1 MTIQLK
7 TNSSASAAAFHLARN
22 TQNLQKSL
30 NRLASGSRIVQPADD
45 TGGLAVS
52 MKLQSSI
59 SRLQGAEHNIQNG
72 ISFLEVQDGILSSAG
87 RIVDRMIELKGMSQD
102 MMKNEFDNAT
112 YENEF
117 QDLQIQLYDMTQQT
131 FNGVSLFAEFAS
143 AGGSAGNTNLDGLFH
158 AIPTNN
164 SYLQDNTVS
173 VYVSPDG
180 STGAKV
186 SIAKALLLSA
196 LTIESNTLNSSIFSN
211 QNNATA
217 TAGGNDTFSF
227 AATDIGSTMELGD
240 VSVGVFNKAL
250 ENIAAL
256 RARNGGTM
264 SRLSFASKNIS
275 QQKANMEAALG
286 RIVDVDVAAESSRM
300 ARNNVLVQASAAMLA
315 QANTTP
321 EIALMLLR

>member
-30 NRLASGSRIVQPADD
+30 NRLASGSRIIQPADD

-59 SRLQGAEHNIQNG
+59 SRLEGAGHNVQNG
-72 ISFLEVQDGILSSAG
+72 ISYLEVQDGILASAG

-102 MMKNEFDNAT
+102 MMKNDFDNAT

-117 QDLQIQLYDMTQQT
+117 KDLQIQLYDMTQQT
-131 FNGVSLFAEFAS
+131 FNGVSLFAHRTETGGQGVFFATPTT
-143 AGGSAGNTNLDGLFH
+143 AGITS
-158 AIPTNN
+158 
-164 SYLQDNTVS
+164 DNTVS
-173 VYVSPDG
+173 VFVSPDG

-186 SIAKALLLSA
+186 SISKAMLLSA
-196 LTIESNTLNSSIFSN
+196 LTIHDSNHTSSFFNSAD
-211 QNNATA
+211 QT
-217 TAGGNDTFSF
+217 TVFSF
-227 AATDIGSTMELGD
+227 AAIDLSGTMELGD

-264 SRLSFASKNIS
+264 SRLNFAADNLS

-286 RIVDVDVAAESSRM
+286 RIVDIDVAAESSRL

-315 QANTTP
+315 QANSTP

>member
-30 NRLASGSRIVQPADD
+30 NRLASGSRIIQPADD

-59 SRLQGAEHNIQNG
+59 SRLEGAGHNVQNG
-72 ISFLEVQDGILSSAG
+72 ISYLEVQDGILSSAG

-102 MMKNEFDNAT
+102 MMKNDFDNAT

-117 QDLQIQLYDMTQQT
+117 KDLQIQLYDMTQQT
-131 FNGVSLFAEFAS
+131 FNGVSLFAHRTETGGQGVFFATPTT
-143 AGGSAGNTNLDGLFH
+143 AGITS
-158 AIPTNN
+158 
-164 SYLQDNTVS
+164 DNTVS
-173 VYVSPDG
+173 VFVSPDG

-186 SIAKALLLSA
+186 SISKAMLLSA
-196 LTIESNTLNSSIFSN
+196 LTIHDSNHTSSFFNSAD
-211 QNNATA
+211 QT
-217 TAGGNDTFSF
+217 TVFSF
-227 AATDIGSTMELGD
+227 AATDLSGTMELGD

-264 SRLSFASKNIS
+264 SRLNFAADNLS

-286 RIVDVDVAAESSRM
+286 RIVDVDVAAESSRL

-315 QANTTP
+315 QANSTP

>member
-30 NRLASGSRIVQPADD
+30 NRLASGSRIIQPADD

-59 SRLQGAEHNIQNG
+59 SRLEGAGHNVQNG
-72 ISFLEVQDGILSSAG
+72 ISYLEVQDGILASAG

-102 MMKNEFDNAT
+102 MMKNDFDNAT

-117 QDLQIQLYDMTQQT
+117 KDLQIQLYDMTQQT
-131 FNGVSLFAEFAS
+131 FNGVSLFAHRTETGGQGVFFATPTT
-143 AGGSAGNTNLDGLFH
+143 AGITS
-158 AIPTNN
+158 
-164 SYLQDNTVS
+164 DNTVS
-173 VYVSPDG
+173 VFVSPDG

-186 SIAKALLLSA
+186 SISKAMLLSA
-196 LTIESNTLNSSIFSN
+196 LTIHDSNHTSSFFNSAD
-211 QNNATA
+211 QT
-217 TAGGNDTFSF
+217 TVFSF
-227 AATDIGSTMELGD
+227 AATDLSGTMGLGD

-264 SRLSFASKNIS
+264 SRLNFAADNLS

-286 RIVDVDVAAESSRM
+286 RIVDVDVAAESSRL

>member
-30 NRLASGSRIVQPADD
+30 NRLASGSRIIQPADD

-59 SRLQGAEHNIQNG
+59 SRLEGAGHNVHNG
-72 ISFLEVQDGILSSAG
+72 ISYLEVQDGILASAG

-102 MMKNEFDNAT
+102 MMKNDFDNAT

-117 QDLQIQLYDMTQQT
+117 KDLQIQLYDMTQQT
-131 FNGVSLFAEFAS
+131 FNGVSLFAHRTETGGQGVFFATPTT
-143 AGGSAGNTNLDGLFH
+143 AGITS
-158 AIPTNN
+158 
-164 SYLQDNTVS
+164 DNTVS
-173 VYVSPDG
+173 VFVSPDG

-186 SIAKALLLSA
+186 SISKAMLLSA
-196 LTIESNTLNSSIFSN
+196 LTIHDSNHTSSFFNSAD
-211 QNNATA
+211 QT
-217 TAGGNDTFSF
+217 TVFSF
-227 AATDIGSTMELGD
+227 AATDLSGTMELGD

-264 SRLSFASKNIS
+264 SRLNFAADNLS

-286 RIVDVDVAAESSRM
+286 RIVDVDVAAESSRL

-315 QANTTP
+315 QANSTP

>member
-30 NRLASGSRIVQPADD
+30 NRLGSGSRIIQPADD

-59 SRLQGAEHNIQNG
+59 SRLEGAGHNVQNG
-72 ISFLEVQDGILSSAG
+72 ISYLEVQDGILASAG

-102 MMKNEFDNAT
+102 MMKNDFDNAT

-117 QDLQIQLYDMTQQT
+117 KDLQIQLYDMTQQT
-131 FNGVSLFAEFAS
+131 FNGVSLFAHRTETGGQGVFFATPTT
-143 AGGSAGNTNLDGLFH
+143 AGITS
-158 AIPTNN
+158 
-164 SYLQDNTVS
+164 DNTVS
-173 VYVSPDG
+173 VFVSPDG

-186 SIAKALLLSA
+186 SISKAMLLSA
-196 LTIESNTLNSSIFSN
+196 LTIHDSNHTSSFFNSAD
-211 QNNATA
+211 QT
-217 TAGGNDTFSF
+217 TVFSF
-227 AATDIGSTMELGD
+227 AATDLSGTMELGD

-264 SRLSFASKNIS
+264 SRLNFAADNLS

-286 RIVDVDVAAESSRM
+286 RIVDVDVAAESSRL

-315 QANTTP
+315 QANSTP

>member
-59 SRLQGAEHNIQNG
+59 SRLEGAKHNAQNG
-72 ISFLEVQDGILSSAG
+72 VSFLEVQDGILSSAG

-102 MMKNEFDNAT
+102 MMKNQFDNAT

-117 QDLQIQLYDMTQQT
+117 KDLQIQLYDMTQQT
-131 FNGVSLFAEFAS
+131 FNGVSLFATTVSDA
-143 AGGSAGNTNLDGLFH
+143 AGGNAVYDDIT
-158 AIPTNN
+158 A
-164 SYLQDNTVS
+164 DNTVS
-173 VYVSPDG
+173 VFVSPDG

-186 SIAKALLLSA
+186 SINKAVLLAA
-196 LTIESNTLNSSIFSN
+196 LTIDHREAQINTGKAFQDAALD
-211 QNNATA
+211 NNV
-217 TAGGNDTFSF
+217 FSF
-227 AATDIGSTMELGD
+227 AAENIGDAIELGD
-240 VSVGVFNKAL
+240 ISVGVFNKAL
-250 ENIAAL
+250 ENIAGL
-256 RARNGGTM
+256 RAQNGGTM
-264 SRLSFASKNIS
+264 SRLNFAIENIS
-275 QQKANMEAALG
+275 LQKANMEAALG
-286 RIVDVDVAAESSRM
+286 RIVDVDVAAESSRL

>member
-7 TNSSASAAAFHLARN
+7 TNSTASAAAFHLARN

-52 MKLQSSI
+52 MKLQSSV
-59 SRLQGAEHNIQNG
+59 SRLEGAGNNIQNG
-72 ISFLEVQDGILSSAG
+72 ISYLEVQDGILASAG
-87 RIVDRMIELKGMSQD
+87 RILDRMIELKGMSQD
-102 MMKNEFDNAT
+102 MMKNDFDNAT

-117 QDLQIQLYDMTQQT
+117 RDLQIQLHDMTQQT
-131 FNGVSLFAEFAS
+131 FNGVSLFAKYNET
-143 AGGSAGNTNLDGLFH
+143 GGNGVFF
-158 AIPTNN
+158 AIPTNG
-164 SYLQDNTVS
+164 SREFDNNVS
-173 VYVSPDG
+173 VFVSPDG

-186 SIAKALLLSA
+186 SIGKSLLLSA
-196 LTIESNTLNSSIFSN
+196 LTIDASDLKSSMYTVGI
-211 QNNATA
+211 NNDGT
-217 TAGGNDTFSF
+217 TDVKTFASS
-227 AATDIGSTMELGD
+227 DIGGTMNLGD
-240 VSVGVFNKAL
+240 ISVGVFNKAL

-264 SRLSFASKNIS
+264 SRLNFAAENVS

-286 RIVDVDVAAESSRM
+286 RIVDVDVAAESSRL

>member
-30 NRLASGSRIVQPADD
+30 NRLASGSRIIQPADD

-59 SRLQGAEHNIQNG
+59 SRLEGAGHNVQNG
-72 ISFLEVQDGILSSAG
+72 ISYLEVQDGILASAG

-102 MMKNEFDNAT
+102 MMKNDFDNAT

-117 QDLQIQLYDMTQQT
+117 KDLQIQLYDMTQQT
-131 FNGVSLFAEFAS
+131 FNGVSLFAHRTETGGQGVFFATPTT
-143 AGGSAGNTNLDGLFH
+143 AGITS
-158 AIPTNN
+158 
-164 SYLQDNTVS
+164 DNTVS
-173 VYVSPDG
+173 VFVSSDG

-186 SIAKALLLSA
+186 SISKAMLLSA
-196 LTIESNTLNSSIFSN
+196 LTIHDSNHTSSFFNSAD
-211 QNNATA
+211 QT
-217 TAGGNDTFSF
+217 TVFSF
-227 AATDIGSTMELGD
+227 AATDLSGTMELGD

-264 SRLSFASKNIS
+264 SRLNFAADNLS

-286 RIVDVDVAAESSRM
+286 RIVDVDVAAESSRL

-315 QANTTP
+315 QANSTP

>member
-7 TNSSASAAAFHLARN
+7 TNSTASAAAFHLARN

-59 SRLQGAEHNIQNG
+59 SRLEGAKHNAQNG
-72 ISFLEVQDGILSSAG
+72 VSFLEVQDGILSSAG

-131 FNGVSLFAEFAS
+131 FNGVSLFATTVS
-143 AGGSAGNTNLDGLFH
+143 DAGGGNAVYNDIT
-158 AIPTNN
+158 A
-164 SYLQDNTVS
+164 DNTVS
-173 VYVSPDG
+173 VFVSPDG

-186 SIAKALLLSA
+186 SINKAVLLAA
-196 LTIESNTLNSSIFSN
+196 LTIDHREAQIDTGKAF
-211 QNNATA
+211 QDA
-217 TAGGNDTFSF
+217 AGDANVFSF
-227 AATDIGSTMELGD
+227 AAENIGDAIELGD

-250 ENIAAL
+250 ENIAGL
-256 RARNGGTM
+256 RAQNGGTM
-264 SRLSFASKNIS
+264 SRLNFAIENIS

-286 RIVDVDVAAESSRM
+286 RIVDVDVAAESSRL

>member
-30 NRLASGSRIVQPADD
+30 NRLASGSRIIQPADD

-59 SRLQGAEHNIQNG
+59 SRLEGAGHNVQNG
-72 ISFLEVQDGILSSAG
+72 ISYLEVQDGILASAG

-102 MMKNEFDNAT
+102 MMKNDFDNAT

-117 QDLQIQLYDMTQQT
+117 KDLQIQLYDMTQQT
-131 FNGVSLFAEFAS
+131 FNGVSLFAHRTETGGQGVFFATPTT
-143 AGGSAGNTNLDGLFH
+143 AGITS
-158 AIPTNN
+158 
-164 SYLQDNTVS
+164 DNTVS
-173 VYVSPDG
+173 VFVSPDG

-186 SIAKALLLSA
+186 SISKAMLLSA
-196 LTIESNTLNSSIFSN
+196 LTIHDSNHTSSFFNSAD
-211 QNNATA
+211 QT
-217 TAGGNDTFSF
+217 TVFSF
-227 AATDIGSTMELGD
+227 AATDLSGTMELGD

-264 SRLSFASKNIS
+264 SRLNFAADNLS

-286 RIVDVDVAAESSRM
+286 RIVDIDVAAESSRL

-315 QANTTP
+315 QANSTP

>member
-59 SRLQGAEHNIQNG
+59 SRLEGAKHNAQNG
-72 ISFLEVQDGILSSAG
+72 VSFLEVQDGILSSAG

-131 FNGVSLFAEFAS
+131 FNGVSLFAEFQA
-143 AGGSAGNTNLDGLFH
+143 DGTTQAKIGDLN
-158 AIPTNN
+158 A
-164 SYLQDNTVS
+164 DNTVS
-173 VYVSPDG
+173 VFVSPDG

-186 SIAKALLLSA
+186 SINKTLLLSA
-196 LTIESNTLNSSIFSN
+196 LTID
-211 QNNATA
+211 ATDLD
-217 TAGGNDTFSF
+217 TGQEFGDAGTGTIFSF
-227 AATDIGSTMELGD
+227 AAENIGDAIELGD

-250 ENIAAL
+250 ENIAGL
-256 RARNGGTM
+256 RAQNGGTM
-264 SRLSFASKNIS
+264 SRLNFAIENIS

-286 RIVDVDVAAESSRM
+286 RIVDVDVAAESSRL

>member
-30 NRLASGSRIVQPADD
+30 NRLASGSRIIQPADD

-59 SRLQGAEHNIQNG
+59 SRLEGAGHNVQNG
-72 ISFLEVQDGILSSAG
+72 ISYLEVQDGILASAG

-102 MMKNEFDNAT
+102 MMKNDFDNAT

-117 QDLQIQLYDMTQQT
+117 KDLQIQLYDMTQQT

-143 AGGSAGNTNLDGLFH
+143 AGGSNGNTANLHGVFH
-158 AIPTNN
+158 GIPTNG
-164 SYLQDNTVS
+164 SYIQDNTVS
-173 VYVSPDG
+173 VFVSPDG
-180 STGAKV
+180 NTGAKV

-196 LTIESNTLNSSIFSN
+196 LTIDSGNLTSSIFQSAN
-211 QNNATA
+211 KG
-217 TAGGNDTFSF
+217 AGTGDVYSF
-227 AATDIGSTMELGD
+227 AATDLSGTMELGD

-256 RARNGGTM
+256 RAQNGGTM
-264 SRLSFASKNIS
+264 SRLNFAAENLS

-286 RIVDVDVAAESSRM
+286 RIVDVDVAAESSRL

-315 QANTTP
+315 QANSTP

>member
-1 MTIQLK
+1 MPITVN
-7 TNSSASAAAFHLARN
+7 TNASASYANFHLSKNQSA
-22 TQNLQKSL
+22 LQKSL
-30 NRLASGSRIVQPADD
+30 TRLSSGSRITQPIDD
-45 TGGLAVS
+45 AGGLAVS
-52 MKLQSSI
+52 LKLQSAI
-59 SRLQGAEHNIQNG
+59 TRLDGAQKNVQNA

-131 FNGVSLFAEFAS
+131 FNGVSLFAEFQA
-143 AGGSAGNTNLDGLFH
+143 DGTTQAKIGDLN
-158 AIPTNN
+158 A
-164 SYLQDNTVS
+164 DNTVS
-173 VYVSPDG
+173 VFVSPDG

-186 SIAKALLLSA
+186 SINKTLLLSA
-196 LTIESNTLNSSIFSN
+196 LTID
-211 QNNATA
+211 ATDLD
-217 TAGGNDTFSF
+217 TGQEFGDAGTGTIFSF
-227 AATDIGSTMELGD
+227 AAENIGDAIELGD
-240 VSVGVFNKAL
+240 ISVGVFNKAL
-250 ENIAAL
+250 ENIAGL
-256 RARNGGTM
+256 RAQNGGTM
-264 SRLSFASKNIS
+264 SRLNFAIENIS

-286 RIVDVDVAAESSRM
+286 RIVDVDVAAESSRL

>member
-7 TNSSASAAAFHLARN
+7 TNSSAAAAAFHLARN

-30 NRLASGSRIVQPADD
+30 NRLASGSRITQPADD

-59 SRLQGAEHNIQNG
+59 SRLEGAKHNAQNG
-72 ISFLEVQDGILSSAG
+72 ISFLEVQDGILASAG
-87 RIVDRMIELKGMSQD
+87 QIVDRMIELKGMSQD
-102 MMKNEFDNAT
+102 MMKNSFDNAT

-117 QDLQIQLYDMTQQT
+117 RDLQIQLYDMTQQT
-131 FNGVSLFAEFAS
+131 FNGVSLFAQHADT
-143 AGGSAGNTNLDGLFH
+143 GGQAKIGDLN
-158 AIPTNN
+158 A
-164 SYLQDNTVS
+164 DNTVS
-173 VYVSPDG
+173 VFVSPDG

-186 SIAKALLLSA
+186 SINKALLLSA
-196 LTIESNTLNSSIFSN
+196 LTIDQRFASI
-211 QNNATA
+211 
-217 TAGGNDTFSF
+217 NDGQEFDDVDGTDIFSF
-227 AATDIGSTMELGD
+227 AAENIGSTMALSD

-250 ENIAAL
+250 ENIAGL
-256 RARNGGTM
+256 RAQNGGTM
-264 SRLSFASKNIS
+264 SRLNFATQNIS

-286 RIVDVDVAAESSRM
+286 RIVDVDVAAESSRL

-315 QANTTP
+315 QANTAP